1 MRRARIGENP
11 ERIAREMRK
20 KRGERKRGG
29 KKRGETAGIVSLTR
43 GSSTHEGEDPAIF
56 VDLPREICSA

>member
-20 KRGERKRGG
+20 KRGER
-29 KKRGETAGIVSLTR
+29 KRGETAGIVSLTR